1 MKIQIL
7 VDNKNSWILPYARK
21 LLSKLRNDK
30 HDVSFLFNHND
41 VVKGDILFLLSC
53 ERLFKKLSLNKH
65 NIVVHESNLPK
76 GKGWSPVTWE
86 ILKGKNEIVSTL
98 FEAEDELD
106 SGVIYVQKKI
116 KFLGDELVNEI
127 RSKQG
132 KSTIDI
138 CYYFVKNYKNISGKK
153 QLGKSSFYRKRNS
166 DDSELNINQTIL
178 EQFNLL
184 RVCDN
189 KRYPAHFYHM
199 GQKYVI
205 KIYKDEK

>member
-1 MKIQIL
+1 M
-7 VDNKNSWILPYARK
+7 
-21 LLSKLRNDK
+21 
-30 HDVSFLFNHND
+30 
-41 VVKGDILFLLSC
+41 
-53 ERLFKKLSLNKH
+53 
-65 NIVVHESNLPK
+65 
-76 GKGWSPVTWE
+76 
-86 ILKGKNEIVSTL
+86 
-98 FEAEDELD
+98 
-106 SGVIYVQKKI
+106 
-116 KFLGDELVNEI
+116 GDELVNEI

-132 KSTIDI
+132 KSTIDL

-205 KIYKDEK
+205 KIYKDEKHPHDVQKPKIIDFGKLNKKNLIKN